1 MADAPCKDCKGRHLG
16 CHDACEKYPA
26 YHWDNMKRLEESR
39 VQSVLNNDHAFI
51 VKMAKLRYNRRRK

>member
-1 MADAPCKDCKGRHLG
+1 
-16 CHDACEKYPA
+16 
-26 YHWDNMKRLEESR
+26 MKRLEESR